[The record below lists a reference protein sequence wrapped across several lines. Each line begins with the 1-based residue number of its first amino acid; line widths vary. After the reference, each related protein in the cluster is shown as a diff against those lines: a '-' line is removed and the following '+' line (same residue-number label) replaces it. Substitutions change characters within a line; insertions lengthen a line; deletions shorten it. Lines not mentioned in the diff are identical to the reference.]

1 MVSKVGPDQLPI
13 SAVPKNSSRRFE
25 RGFTL
30 IEVICTL
37 AIISLL
43 AAIVIPML
51 PRSTSR
57 ARLESYAVETAA
69 LLKNDRNAAIRR
81 HTEIATAI
89 NAPARA
95 IRSGS
100 SGRII
105 RVPNDVTFDATLAA
119 NCNQRR
125 AGETIRFF
133 ASGMSCGGVIALSR
147 LGVGYQI
154 RVNWL
159 TGGVEVVPINLL

>member
-1 MVSKVGPDQLPI
+1 MVSKVERDQLPTSI
-13 SAVPKNSSRRFE
+13 APTDNSRRFE
-25 RGFTL
+25 QGFTL

-43 AAIVIPML
+43 AAIVVPML
-51 PRSTSR
+51 PRGTSR
-57 ARLESYAVETAA
+57 SRLESYAVETAA
-69 LLKNDRNAAIRR
+69 LLKSDRNAAIRR
-81 HTEIATAI
+81 RTQIVTDV
-89 NAPARA
+89 NALARA

-100 SGRII
+100 TGRVV
-105 RVPNDVTFDATLAA
+105 RVPNDVTFDATLATS
-119 NCNQRR
+119 CNQRR

-159 TGGVEVVPINLL
+159 TGGVEVVPLNLL

>member
-1 MVSKVGPDQLPI
+1 MVSKVERDQLPI
-13 SAVPKNSSRRFE
+13 SIAPTNNSRRFE
-25 RGFTL
+25 QGFTL

-43 AAIVIPML
+43 AAIVMPML
-51 PRSTSR
+51 PRGTSR
-57 ARLESYAVETAA
+57 SRLESYAVETAA
-69 LLKNDRNAAIRR
+69 LLKTDRNAAIRR
-81 HTEIATAI
+81 RTQIVTDV

-95 IRSGS
+95 IRSGAT
-100 SGRII
+100 GRII
-105 RVPNDVTFDATLAA
+105 RVPNDVTFDAALATS
-119 NCNQRR
+119 CNQRR
-125 AGETIRFF
+125 ATETIRFF

-159 TGGVEVVPINLL
+159 TGGVEVVPLNQL